1 MVIGAT
7 IPLSGGVFLETTAV
21 KDSLLLTSVLQTAL
35 LTSDVTVSTANSSGT
50 GTGVISVLSP
60 LLWATSRNL
69 SLNADSDIQIKSS
82 ITGINGALNLTA
94 GGAIVQ
100 TTSPIDAMAVSGLNA
115 IAAGSITLDNNANTI
130 GGSVALA
137 ASGGSV
143 TLTAVNV
150 NLGASNAA
158 GAMTVTAYN
167 GDLSVNG
174 SLAAGGNITL
184 QSSKANGTL
193 TIASGQAVS
202 ASAGNV
208 SLVADKMNLLGS
220 ASVSSTHALSLQ
232 PYQSSVNVLVG
243 GSAADASGT
252 LGLSEAELQRM
263 SVPAMACCGR
273 HLVQQHRR
281 QRHADRQR
289 RARPVRH
296 RRRRP
301 AAAVAGG
308 RPQHQ
313 QRRHADRAGRD
324 QPADPADRQSPR
336 DQCRHDLV
344 LRHQYFAGKMTL
356 AGGTLNAAR
365 SAWKA
370 ATTSTSAPAAPAA
383 ARWLSNSDLNSVNA
397 TQLNVSVNSS
407 HGGTAISS
415 SARRCRWARPAWR

>member
-1 MVIGAT
+1 MAAWWKPRAIISTCRARSIRAPHGANGSLLLDPSDVYIALDASTARDAGMEIGAT

-35 LTSDVTVSTANSSGT
+35 LTSDVTVSTANSSGS

-69 SLNADSDIQIKSS
+69 SLNADSNIQIKSS

-137 ASGGSV
+137 ASGGDV

-208 SLVADKMNLLGS
+208 SWWP
-220 ASVSSTHALSLQ
+220 T
-232 PYQSSVNVLVG
+232 
-243 GSAADASGT
+243 
-252 LGLSEAELQRM
+252 R
-263 SVPAMACCGR
+263 
-273 HLVQQHRR
+273 
-281 QRHADRQR
+281 
-289 RARPVRH
+289 
-296 RRRRP
+296 
-301 AAAVAGG
+301 
-308 RPQHQ
+308 
-313 QRRHADRAGRD
+313 
-324 QPADPADRQSPR
+324 
-336 DQCRHDLV
+336 
-344 LRHQYFAGKMTL
+344 
-356 AGGTLNAAR
+356 
-365 SAWKA
+365 
-370 ATTSTSAPAAPAA
+370 
-383 ARWLSNSDLNSVNA
+383 
-397 TQLNVSVNSS
+397 
-407 HGGTAISS
+407 
-415 SARRCRWARPAWR
+415 

>member
-1 MVIGAT
+1 VRGANGKIVLKASGT
-7 IPLSGGVFLETTAV
+7 TLVEAGSQTSATGSNLNTGGDILLLGEKVGLSGNAVVDASGAAGGGTVLVGGDYQGKNAAVPNAQQAYVGKDALIRADALERGNGGKVVVWSDAATQVFGAISARGGAAGGNGGMVETSGHYLDMQGTVDTRAAWRQRFAAARPERRLHRARCLYRARRRHGDRRDHPAQRRRV
-21 KDSLLLTSVLQTAL
+21 PRNHGGQGFAAADQRAANCL
-35 LTSDVTVSTANSSGT
+35 LTSDVTVSTANSSGS

-174 SLAAGGNITL
+174 SLAAGGDITL

-208 SLVADKMNLLGS
+208 S
-220 ASVSSTHALSLQ
+220 
-232 PYQSSVNVLVG
+232 
-243 GSAADASGT
+243 
-252 LGLSEAELQRM
+252 
-263 SVPAMACCGR
+263 
-273 HLVQQHRR
+273 
-281 QRHADRQR
+281 
-289 RARPVRH
+289 
-296 RRRRP
+296 
-301 AAAVAGG
+301 
-308 RPQHQ
+308 
-313 QRRHADRAGRD
+313 
-324 QPADPADRQSPR
+324 
-336 DQCRHDLV
+336 
-344 LRHQYFAGKMTL
+344 
-356 AGGTLNAAR
+356 
-365 SAWKA
+365 
-370 ATTSTSAPAAPAA
+370 
-383 ARWLSNSDLNSVNA
+383 RWP
-397 TQLNVSVNSS
+397 T
-407 HGGTAISS
+407 
-415 SARRCRWARPAWR
+415 R